1 MRGRS
6 EMKLPR
12 RNFLHLAARQR
23 SRPDAENFGGGV
35 SFPNPPLP
43 SHHSITSSAQ
53 VEAMFST
60 AAGYK
65 LISPLPVALVE
76 GRQIGSRQRLV
87 FPPKTRTLPEHLR
100 AKHPSRRHRQFPARA
115 SRSLRRRAAL
125 SIRMNAP
132 ISLKPSESEMKS
144 SIWAIDN
151 ALPEPC
157 GANAFGAPSKKNSIG
172 TCR

>member
-1 MRGRS
+1 MSVQGYLGKWRLRGVKRPPQKGS
-6 EMKLPR
+6 NGGQPQGAPASANTGALLFFEHPPGGQSLAVNR
-12 RNFLHLAARQR
+12 R
-23 SRPDAENFGGGV
+23 
-35 SFPNPPLP
+35 
-43 SHHSITSSAQ
+43 
-53 VEAMFST
+53 
-60 AAGYK
+60 
-65 LISPLPVALVE
+65 
-76 GRQIGSRQRLV
+76 
-87 FPPKTRTLPEHLR
+87 KTRTPPEHLR
-100 AKHPSRRHRQFPARA
+100 AKHPSRRHRQFLARA

-172 TCR
+172 TCRIWDICCNRLAPMRFAEVSSVAEPRAVGAARR